1 MTSVHFLAICS
12 EVFFGEETL
21 VALFKS
27 KLHFWTFE
35 ILMIVII
42 LFVCTKLSFIFE
54 PLFTFISTLF
64 FPFLISI
71 FLYFLLNPIVN
82 LIEKAKI
89 PRTLAILIL
98 YVIFVGAIVLVIGL
112 IGPVVVR
119 QINQLINNIPEYVK
133 SSKDL
138 FNYLMHTD
146 LYNWVQEQKLLEKV
160 NSSML
165 KWLTDFTDNITAGM
179 QTAIGVITSI
189 TVTIITVPFILF
201 YMFKDGKKFPL
212 AVMRFIPVNYRNEGL
227 NIIRE
232 TGETLGTY
240 IQGQTLVCLAV
251 GFLTFIGFLIIHLP
265 YALLLGLII
274 AVTNIIPYLGPF
286 IGAAPAVIVGLLDT
300 PSKALLAVI
309 VVVVVQQIDGNIM
322 SPLIIGKRLD
332 MHPLT
337 IIVLLL
343 VAGNLAGVLG
353 MILAVPVY
361 AVAKTVVI
369 NIYRLWQLRKAAK
382 HD

>member
-1 MTSVHFLAICS
+1 M
-12 EVFFGEETL
+12 
-21 VALFKS
+21 FKS
-27 KLHFWTFE
+27 KLQFWTFE

-71 FLYFLLNPIVN
+71 FLYFLLNPVVN

-98 YVIFVGAIVLVIGL
+98 YVIFIGAIVLVIGL

-119 QINQLINNIPEYVK
+119 QIDQLITNIPEYVK
-133 SSKDL
+133 NSKDL
-138 FNYLMHTD
+138 LNYMVHTD
-146 LYNWVQEQKLLEKV
+146 WYNWVQEQKLFDKF
-160 NSSML
+160 NSSL
-165 KWLTDFTDNITAGM
+165 LNWVTDFTDNITSGM
-179 QTAIGVITSI
+179 QTAIGIVTSI

-201 YMFKDGKKFPL
+201 YMFKDGRKFPL
-212 AVMRFIPVNYRNEGL
+212 AAMRFIPSSYRNEGL
-227 NIIRE
+227 NIIKE

-286 IGAAPAVIVGLLDT
+286 IGAAPAVIVGLLDS
-300 PSKALLAVI
+300 PSKALLAII
-309 VVVVVQQIDGNIM
+309 VVVIVQQIDGNIM

-382 HD
+382 LE

>member
-1 MTSVHFLAICS
+1 M
-12 EVFFGEETL
+12 
-21 VALFKS
+21 ALFKS
-27 KLHFWTFE
+27 KLHFWTVE

>member
-1 MTSVHFLAICS
+1 
-12 EVFFGEETL
+12 
-21 VALFKS
+21 
-27 KLHFWTFE
+27 
-35 ILMIVII
+35 
-42 LFVCTKLSFIFE
+42 
-54 PLFTFISTLF
+54 
-64 FPFLISI
+64 
-71 FLYFLLNPIVN
+71 
-82 LIEKAKI
+82 
-89 PRTLAILIL
+89 
-98 YVIFVGAIVLVIGL
+98 VIFVGAIVLVIGL

>member
-1 MTSVHFLAICS
+1 M
-12 EVFFGEETL
+12 
-21 VALFKS
+21 FKS
-27 KLHFWTFE
+27 KLHFWTVE

>member
-1 MTSVHFLAICS
+1 
-12 EVFFGEETL
+12 
-21 VALFKS
+21 
-27 KLHFWTFE
+27 
-35 ILMIVII
+35 
-42 LFVCTKLSFIFE
+42 
-54 PLFTFISTLF
+54 
-64 FPFLISI
+64 
-71 FLYFLLNPIVN
+71 
-82 LIEKAKI
+82 
-89 PRTLAILIL
+89 
-98 YVIFVGAIVLVIGL
+98 
-112 IGPVVVR
+112 
-119 QINQLINNIPEYVK
+119 
-133 SSKDL
+133 
-138 FNYLMHTD
+138 
-146 LYNWVQEQKLLEKV
+146 
-160 NSSML
+160 ML

>member
-1 MTSVHFLAICS
+1 
-12 EVFFGEETL
+12 

-71 FLYFLLNPIVN
+71 FLYFLLNPVVN

>member
-1 MTSVHFLAICS
+1 
-12 EVFFGEETL
+12 
-21 VALFKS
+21 
-27 KLHFWTFE
+27 
-35 ILMIVII
+35 
-42 LFVCTKLSFIFE
+42 
-54 PLFTFISTLF
+54 
-64 FPFLISI
+64 
-71 FLYFLLNPIVN
+71 VN

-112 IGPVVVR
+112 IGPIVIR
-119 QINQLINNIPEYVK
+119 QIDQLINNIPEYVK

-165 KWLTDFTDNITAGM
+165 KWLTNFTDNITAGM

-212 AVMRFIPVNYRNEGL
+212 AVMRFIPANYRNEGL

-286 IGAAPAVIVGLLDT
+286 IGAAPAVIVGLLDS

>member
-1 MTSVHFLAICS
+1 
-12 EVFFGEETL
+12 

>member
-1 MTSVHFLAICS
+1 
-12 EVFFGEETL
+12 

-27 KLHFWTFE
+27 KLHFWTVE

>member
-1 MTSVHFLAICS
+1 M
-12 EVFFGEETL
+12 
-21 VALFKS
+21 ALFKS

-71 FLYFLLNPIVN
+71 FLYFLLNPVVN